1 MSEDDKKKS
10 SIVFAGK
17 IGEVVHTV
25 QSDGRVFEKFC
36 RPPGTRL
43 IIVSPENKILIT
55 KEFRQETGN
64 FDLRLPGGKVCDTL
78 EEYNKLRE
86 SSEDVLQAAKA
97 GAIKE
102 ALEEAGIV
110 VNDLELITIAN
121 AGATVEWDLYYFLV
135 KDYEQHKDGQ
145 ALEEGEEIS
154 ISWMDICEIKNAIE
168 LGQMKEWLSVGVL
181 LGLIIP
187 KLEK

>member
-17 IGEVVHTV
+17 IGEVIHTV
-25 QSDGRVFEKFC
+25 QPDGRVFEKFS

-43 IIVSPENKILIT
+43 IIVSSENKILIS
-55 KEFRQETGN
+55 KEFREETGN

-86 SSEDVLQAAKA
+86 NSADILEAAKA

-102 ALEEAGIV
+102 AREEAGIV

-145 ALEEGEEIS
+145 NLEEGEEIS
-154 ISWMDICEIKNAIE
+154 IVWMSIDEIKKAIE
-168 LGQMKEWLSVGVL
+168 LGQMQEWRSVGVL
-181 LGLIIP
+181 LGLIFTRF
-187 KLEK
+187 